1 MSNKKTRQRQKQRP
15 SKKKQGSSLAIP
27 IIVGAVVLAI
37 VAAAIL
43 SFERGRPASAEPPG
57 SDVAQ
62 GDTVPPLNTSPI
74 PYPNVPRISLQ
85 ETQDELDKGQA
96 ILVDVRSKTSYEKL
110 HAAGAISIPEEE
122 IEASMDGLPRDKTII
137 LYCT

>member
-15 SKKKQGSSLAIP
+15 SRKTKGPSLAIP
-27 IIVGAVVLAI
+27 IIVGAVVLVI
-37 VAAAIL
+37 VAAAII
-43 SFERGRPASAEPPG
+43 SFERERPASAELPG

-62 GDTVPPLNTSPI
+62 GDTVPPLSTNPI
-74 PYPNVPRISLQ
+74 PYPNVPRISVQ
-85 ETQDELDKGQA
+85 ETQGELDKGQA
-96 ILVDVRSKTSYEKL
+96 ILVDVRSKTSYDKL

-122 IEASMDGLPRDKTII
+122 IEASLDELPRDKTII

>member
-1 MSNKKTRQRQKQRP
+1 MSNQKTRQRQKRRP
-15 SKKKQGSSLAIP
+15 SRKKKGPSIAIP

-37 VAAAIL
+37 VAAAII
-43 SFERGRPASAEPPG
+43 SVERGRPASAEPPG

-62 GDTVPPLNTSPI
+62 GNTAQPLNTIPI

-85 ETQDELDKGQA
+85 ETQGELDQGQA
-96 ILVDVRSKTSYEKL
+96 ILVDVRSKTSYDKL

-122 IEASMDGLPRDKTII
+122 IEASLNELPRDKTII